1 MYSSWKWSPYF
12 AGPPEAPTNCSVVN
26 QTTDSLEVECLPA
39 FDGGLQQYFGLE
51 VTDLQSGI
59 LLANFT
65 DSTPA
70 FQVFIRSFL
79 QILGMAFPMN
89 LKASKNSSKSRKEC
103 CFFTSPFFSAQVSG
117 LNSGRALK
125 ITIYAANAN
134 GRSSNI
140 VLEGFTLKVAEL
152 QLGKPRKKSYCMHF
166 FYFDILQYVIFILS
180 IRNVIFSQR

>member
-1 MYSSWKWSPYF
+1 M
-12 AGPPEAPTNCSVVN
+12 VN

-65 DSTPA
+65 DSTPV
-70 FQVFIRSFL
+70 FQVFIRSFFADSWNGFPDESESL
-79 QILGMAFPMN
+79 QKF
-89 LKASKNSSKSRKEC
+89 LKIQKRML
-103 CFFTSPFFSAQVSG
+103 FFHLSFFSAQVSG
-117 LNSGRALK
+117 LNSGRGLK

-152 QLGKPRKKSYCMHF
+152 QLGKPRKKLLYA
-166 FYFDILQYVIFILS
+166 FDILQYVIFILS
-180 IRNVIFSQR
+180 IRNVIFSQRKMSKHW